1 MITQYNILK
10 IICYISG
17 NTNIIAGF
25 TVLCQCNLPFLQLEF
40 GNFIGTSSGKHKTI
54 MLSYGDSP
62 VIININKITET
73 DFFFSVCYF
82 LSTPLI
88 STVAMS
94 PNLYFSFASNLN
106 AKLHNFRQI
115 LVVQLSQI
123 FLMRQLYIILIHN
136 GIVQCCVNAYMTK

>member
-82 LSTPLI
+82 FINATDFNS
-88 STVAMS
+88 
-94 PNLYFSFASNLN
+94 SNVSQFIFFH
-106 AKLHNFRQI
+106 LHPI
-115 LVVQLSQI
+115 
-123 FLMRQLYIILIHN
+123 
-136 GIVQCCVNAYMTK
+136 